1 MLIERKYFIMPRK
14 NRKVNENMNENI
26 NNEVISDSVEA
37 TAEASVDIMTTIA
50 RQMYADLHVD
60 DNDYYT
66 TIAKKDGTSV
76 EIIKQVFK
84 FKEPIGNRNQL
95 TVMDKGIIKSI
106 KTIEGAIAV
115 NKKATY
121 IICKELSNIKESGK
135 LENLGFKTIGELAKA
150 LFGIESSTANH
161 YAKIGELFITD
172 TYEVNPLLPQLSVS
186 HLLELDTYGDA
197 EKVSELFQKGILS
210 DGMSTKKIRE
220 VLKGLKDKALE
231 DKSDKGDNDDTDNSV
246 IDIDDT
252 STSESTADSSDNGN
266 QTSATNTA
274 TATTEPTQESID
286 HLNANFDKQ
295 VAVQQMLNYCDVLE
309 QYFAMLKEHDI
320 EVVDYGKAIDN
331 LKAMVKALV

>member
-1 MLIERKYFIMPRK
+1 MPRK

-37 TAEASVDIMTTIA
+37 TAEVTAEATVEADADIMTTIA
-50 RQMYADLHVD
+50 RQIYADLHVD

-95 TVMDKGIIKSI
+95 TVMDKGLIKSI

-172 TYEVNPLLPQLSVS
+172 SYEVNPLLPQLSVS

-220 VLKGLKDKALE
+220 VLKGLRDNALE
-231 DKSDKGDNDDTDNSV
+231 DKGDNNDTDNTDNDT
-246 IDIDDT
+246 IDTDSY
-252 STSESTADSSDNGN
+252 STDNTTADSSDNSN
-266 QTSATNTA
+266 QASATSTTSA
-274 TATTEPTQESID
+274 EPTQESID

-320 EVVDYGKAIDN
+320 EVVDYSKAIDN